1 MLMLSSPSLTQ
12 GTFPSEVEEEE
23 DVIEVEEANLVEE
36 EVHTRGQQP
45 RKSKIPLWKS
55 TGHALSV

>member
-12 GTFPSEVEEEE
+12 GTFLSEVEEEE
-23 DVIEVEEANLVEE
+23 IEVEEANLVEE